1 MTYLRLRIDM
11 TKLLRNASLALLGA
25 ALFFTTS
32 LAQTAPDSAPPGPQE
47 KSQTRTRRAASAAET
62 TAKKAPKPSN
72 KPADKESDESA
83 PRPVPDTE
91 AAKSNAGSVVEDAP
105 AKGETTQDENTQA
118 AEVDPITVL
127 RDQIDAEENATEK
140 SRLQMKLVELLSA
153 SGDREKALLELRQ
166 MSAEERFDPVGFYN
180 IGNAMARLGD
190 ASGAI
195 GAYRKAIDQR
205 KGRHSRALNNLGVV
219 LMRQGRWDEAQEALL
234 NALRLENFRYAEV
247 SYNLGRLYSSRGE
260 HDLAD
265 REWRRALAVNP
276 EHSAAAQALAAG
288 RPEGRIT
295 VAAAPRRT
303 VKTPDSSRPE
313 RVATTASR
321 PPRVAKPVA
330 AGKGLSVDHETYAFL
345 QRARNASERDRI
357 EEAVTNYRRVI
368 TRMGGYFAPANLE
381 LSYALIN
388 SKKFD
393 EAMVVLLPV
402 AERDGS
408 RYPISYYHLAR
419 LYEACGELKLAEEN
433 FSRAAGLYRQDNSQ
447 FLLDVSRV
455 REKLGDYEG
464 ALVVF
469 EEYLA
474 TAENRN
480 LKLEGST
487 ERLAFLKQKVA
498 SAECK

>member
-1 MTYLRLRIDM
+1 M
-11 TKLLRNASLALLGA
+11 TKLLRNASLALVGA

-32 LAQTAPDSAPPGPQE
+32 LAQTAPDSAPSGPE
-47 KSQTRTRRAASAAET
+47 KSQTRTRRAASATET
-62 TAKKAPKPSN
+62 TAKRAPKPTN
-72 KPADKESDESA
+72 KLADKESDESA
-83 PRPVPDTE
+83 RRPGPETE
-91 AAKSNAGSVVEDAP
+91 AAKSNKSSVVEEAP
-105 AKGETTQDENTQA
+105 AKGETTQDDNTQA
-118 AEVDPITVL
+118 AEVDPITAL
-127 RDQIDAEENATEK
+127 RDQIDAEENAAEK

-153 SGDREKALLELRQ
+153 SGDGEKALLELRQ
-166 MSAEERFDPVGFYN
+166 MSAEDRFDPVGFYN
-180 IGNAMARLGD
+180 IGNGMARLGD
-190 ASGAI
+190 AGGAI
-195 GAYRKAIDQR
+195 ATYRKAIDQR
-205 KGRHSRALNNLGVV
+205 KGRYSRALNNLGVV
-219 LMRQGRWDEAQEALL
+219 LMRQGRWDEAHEALL
-234 NALRLENFRYAEV
+234 KALRLENFRYAEA

-260 HDLAD
+260 HDLAA

-276 EHSAAAQALAAG
+276 EHSAAAQALAAV

-303 VKTPDSSRPE
+303 VKASDRSRPE
-313 RVATTASR
+313 SVATKTAR
-321 PPRVAKPVA
+321 PFKAAKP
-330 AGKGLSVDHETYAFL
+330 AGASKGLSVDPETYAFL
-345 QRARNASERDRI
+345 QRARNASERDRP

-393 EAMVVLLPV
+393 EAMIVLLPV

-419 LYEACGELKLAEEN
+419 LYEARGELKLAEEN
-433 FSRAAGLYRQDNSQ
+433 FSRAAALYRQDNSQ

-480 LKLEGST
+480 RKLEGSA
-487 ERLAFLKQKVA
+487 ERLAFLKQRVA
-498 SAECK
+498 SAEPK